1 MAGDWVKWVKGLSKR
16 REVIVL
22 ARKLGVSRREAACAC
37 MEMWE
42 WADDET
48 TNGHIQGATGEDID
62 LQLGLPGFASALQS
76 SEVGWLRVN
85 SQGITFPRWD
95 RHNGESA
102 KRRANDAAKKRQQ
115 RDLGS
120 GRKSR
125 KKRDKRPEVVP
136 QKPGPE
142 ERREEREES
151 ERREENILSREDR
164 SADRRE
170 ASSEPPANG
179 DGARSPPSDRSS
191 PLGRSQ
197 RKFLAGKEEPFDVSG
212 VDWGV
217 VIGIAENAAK
227 HIPPITEDDRRA
239 WLKYAVMASVMY
251 GDGWM
256 TGTAYDVAHASDTK
270 ETRQARFVGALQS
283 KAKEADGSESEVF
296 NGIARRIEIPDHVWK
311 SDAVPI
317 GGKWGRR

>member
-22 ARKLGVSRREAACAC
+22 ARKLGMSRREAACAC

-48 TNGHIQGATGEDID
+48 ANGHILGATGEDID
-62 LQLGLPGFASALQS
+62 LQLGLPGFALALQS
-76 SEVGWLRVN
+76 PEVGWLRVN

-125 KKRDKRPEVVP
+125 KKRDKRPEDVP
-136 QKPGPE
+136 KKPGPE
-142 ERREEREES
+142 ERRREES

-164 SADRRE
+164 SADRRGHDFE
-170 ASSEPPANG
+170 TPANG
-179 DGARSPPSDRSS
+179 DGAHSPPSGRSP
-191 PLGRSQ
+191 PLGRSR
-197 RKFLAGKEEPFDVSG
+197 RKFLDREGEEPFDLSE
-212 VDWGV
+212 VDWSV
-217 VIGIAENAAK
+217 VVGIAESAAK
-227 HIPPITEDDRRA
+227 HIPPMTDDDRRA
-239 WLKYAVMASVMY
+239 WIRYAVMASVIY

-256 TGTAYDVAHASDTK
+256 TGTAFDIAHASDTK
-270 ETRQARFVGALQS
+270 ETRQARFVGALQG
-283 KAKEADGSESEVF
+283 KAREADGTDSEAF
-296 NGIARRIEIPDHVWK
+296 NGIARRIEIPDDVWK